1 MNTLK
6 NSFLLFITLF
16 FFSCNSFVHKNKESY
31 ELRATDEYLKFPL
44 NSKTSLLIKAIYP
57 FVDKDETE
65 YLTFQNNME
74 PEILVY
80 NMKKQTYV
88 RTISFNTLYFINFS
102 IYAYGIYWASVVHS
116 SNYQSYAWKQ
126 SS

>member
-44 NSKTSLLIKAIYP
+44 NSKTSLLIKAITA
-57 FVDKDETE
+57 VRR
-65 YLTFQNNME
+65 N
-74 PEILVY
+74 IL
-80 NMKKQTYV
+80 KTA
-88 RTISFNTLYFINFS
+88 IIN
-102 IYAYGIYWASVVHS
+102 
-116 SNYQSYAWKQ
+116 
-126 SS
+126 

>member
-16 FFSCNSFVHKNKESY
+16 FFSCKLFVHKNKESY

-57 FVDKDETE
+57 FVDKDGTE

-74 PEILVY
+74 PEIMVY

-88 RTISFNTLYFINFS
+88 RNDFFNTLYFI
-102 IYAYGIYWASVVHS
+102 
-116 SNYQSYAWKQ
+116 
-126 SS
+126 